1 MKITDIID
9 RIAVRENRAVLFLP
23 NGFEINLDLAYAK
36 EISEGMPIE
45 AELCKNLVQKLT
57 INGKLI
63 FEKRKEGLLP
73 EMDNLLKELSLEAED
88 EKRTEVNLESSKIL
102 KRLLPLFKTRMN
114 ILMANNKSFMQI
126 KDWRKEL
133 KACEM
138 LQSIYLAF
146 KEQGILEKNS
156 YLKCENL
163 SSLYPDINKLD
174 KTTKSSVLFLVNALL
189 ADYHVGIVP
198 EDDASVKAH
207 ILTSRVLKV
216 TNIIGEEVRV
226 VDLASFAEI

>member
-23 NGFEINLDLAYAK
+23 NGFEINLDLAYVK

-216 TNIIGEEVRV
+216 ANIIGEEVRV